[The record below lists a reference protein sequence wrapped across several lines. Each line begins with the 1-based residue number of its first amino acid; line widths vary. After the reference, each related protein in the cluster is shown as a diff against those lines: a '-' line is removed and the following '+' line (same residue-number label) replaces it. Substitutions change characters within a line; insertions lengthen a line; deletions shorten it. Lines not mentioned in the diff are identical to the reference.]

1 MATPSLRK
9 WKLDDRSMTFID
21 NSAAPRL
28 AMDADQRRRA
38 FIDTFMTLR
47 AIFYPF
53 EPGSQTFQV

>member
-9 WKLDDRSMTFID
+9 WKLDDRSMTSFD
-21 NSAAPRL
+21 NSAPRP
-28 AMDADQRRRA
+28 AMNADQRRRA